1 MTFEELLDQAIA
13 LLQRRGRVTY
23 RTLKLQFNLDDD
35 HLEALKEELLYS
47 QSQIRDEDCR
57 GLVWTSDTSPTASS
71 PSAATPLGAHDR
83 APLTYTP
90 PHLAEKILTSRSA
103 LEGERKQ
110 VTVLFCD
117 MTNSTL
123 LAERLGPEAMH
134 TLLNNFFEL
143 ALAAI
148 HRYEGTINQ
157 FLGDGFMALFG
168 APIAHEDH
176 ARRAVLAALDIQRAL
191 HERRDGGT
199 SSIQVRL
206 GLNTGLVV
214 VGAIGDNL
222 RMDYTAVGDTTN
234 LAARLQQVATPGQVV
249 ISEATH
255 RLVAGY
261 CDTRSLG
268 VLSLKGKSDPVQAWE
283 VLAARADRTRLEVE
297 AERGLTPFVGRER
310 ELRLLHECFALAQ
323 ADQGQVVF
331 LVGEPGIGKSRL
343 LFEFRRQLGTA
354 ATWSEGHAISF
365 GQSMAFHPLIDLL
378 KRHFGIE
385 EGDPERVMV
394 EKVTQSV
401 VNLGEDLRPLL
412 PYLHYLLAVDPGP
425 VVQTM
430 DPQQRRGEIFA
441 AVRHV
446 LMRAAEVHPQVL
458 VFEDLQWMDQATQAF
473 LTSLIDSL
481 PTARVLCLLTYRTG
495 YAHPFGERT
504 YHTRIALTTLSTMD
518 SVHMA
523 QALLATESLP
533 TALQTLIAQRAEG
546 NPFFVEEIVKSL
558 QDIGAIRQTGDQAV
572 LTRPLHEVVIPA
584 TIQDVIM
591 ARIDRLAEAP
601 KRILQLASVIGREFT
616 RRLLE
621 RLAELRTQTETYLQE
636 LKALELIYERSLF
649 PELAYMFKHALI
661 QDVTYNSLLMRRRQ
675 ELHQLIGLAIEELY
689 ADRLTEQYEMLA
701 YHFTKAEVWDKALD
715 YLIKAAQKAAQA
727 FATREALALYDQ
739 AEEAVRQCDSE
750 TLAQTMMG
758 IHQARA
764 DLYLLVS
771 DFERAHTEGECA
783 LALARQTGDQV
794 SEGAALAGMGMA
806 SLLGHK
812 FDQALVDA
820 RQAITVAEAVGAQ
833 AVLAGAHNTIGFLY
847 EVTGRLDEARAELEH
862 AITIS
867 RAQGDVANQAAAL
880 IFGAEIPGWEARFDE
895 AVHLYTE
902 GLQLARMHNVLMPLL
917 EGLFMYGIT
926 LTGKG
931 DYDGALALL
940 TEGLALTEKVGD
952 ENFVPRYF
960 NSLGWLHLECGDLQQ
975 ALDLN
980 RQGAEEGQKRGDP
993 EMIANAELN
1002 LGDIFLMQGDLVL
1015 AQEYLDRVYRLAH
1028 DPATSDWGKWRYSMH
1043 LFASLGDLWLARG
1056 DLARAQEY
1064 VAQCLHGAT
1073 RTNARKY
1080 LIKGW
1085 RLQGEIAL
1093 ARQQRDEAAGWLR
1106 QALALAQVVGNP
1118 TQLWKTHLALGRLHA
1133 ETQRPEQERQEYG
1146 AAHEVIDRL
1155 RESLQEP
1162 GLRASLT
1169 RLQQRILL

>member
-13 LLQRRGRVTY
+13 LLQRRGRVMY

-35 HLEALKEELLYS
+35 HLEALKDELLYS
-47 QSQIRDEDCR
+47 QSQVRDEDGR
-57 GLVWTSDTSPTASS
+57 GLVWTGDTSPTATL
-71 PSAATPLGAHDR
+71 PPAATSAILQDR
-83 APLTYTP
+83 VPLTYTP

-117 MTNSTL
+117 ITNSTP

-176 ARRAVLAALDIQRAL
+176 ARRAVLTALDIQRAL
-191 HERRDGGT
+191 HERRGADT

-234 LAARLQQVATPGQVV
+234 LAARLQQVAAPGQIVV
-249 ISEATH
+249 SEATH

-268 VLSLKGKSDPVQAWE
+268 VLSLKGKSEPVQAWE
-283 VLAARADRTRLEVE
+283 VRAARVARTRLEVE

-310 ELRLLHECFALAQ
+310 ELRLLHECFAQ
-323 ADQGQVVF
+323 ARAGQGQVVF

-343 LFEFRRQLGTA
+343 LLEFRRQLDTA

-385 EGDPERVMV
+385 EGDPERVIA
-394 EKVTQSV
+394 EKVTQGT

-412 PYLHYLLAVDPGP
+412 PYLHYLLAVDPGTA
-425 VVQTM
+425 VQTM

-446 LMRAAEVHPQVL
+446 IMRAAEVRPQIV

-473 LTSLIDSL
+473 LTFFTDSL

-504 YHTRIALTTLSTMD
+504 YHARIALTTLSTTD

-523 QALLATESLP
+523 QALLATASLP
-533 TALQTLIAQRAEG
+533 AALQTLIAQRAEG
-546 NPFFVEEIVKSL
+546 NPFFVEEIIKSL
-558 QDIGAIRQTGDQAV
+558 QDLGAICQTEDQAV
-572 LTRPLHEVVIPA
+572 LTVPFDEVVIPA

-601 KRILQLASVIGREFT
+601 KRTLQLASVIGREFT
-616 RRLLE
+616 RRLLD

-661 QDVTYNSLLMRRRQ
+661 QDVTYNSLLVRRRQ
-675 ELHQLIGLAIEELY
+675 ELHHLIGLAIAELY
-689 ADRLTEQYEMLA
+689 ADRLAEQYEILA
-701 YHFTKAEVWDKALD
+701 YHFAKAEVWDKALD
-715 YLIKAAQKAAQA
+715 YLLKAAEKAAKA

-739 AEEAVRQCDSE
+739 AEDVVHKYGEE
-750 TLAQTMMG
+750 TLAQTMLV

-771 DFERAHTEGECA
+771 DFERAHIEWECA
-783 LALARQTGDQV
+783 LILARQSGDQV
-794 SEGAALAGMGMA
+794 SEGAALVGMGMA
-806 SLLGHK
+806 SLWWHK
-812 FDQALVDA
+812 FDQSLAEA
-820 RQAITVAEAVGAQ
+820 RQASAIVETIGAQ
-833 AVLAGAHNTIGFLY
+833 SVLAGAHLTIGLVY
-847 EVTGRLDEARAELEH
+847 GLTGRLDESRSEFGRSL
-862 AITIS
+862 TIS
-867 RAQGDVANQAAAL
+867 RSLRDVANEAAAL

-895 AVHLYTE
+895 AAHLYTR
-902 GLQLARMHNVLMPLL
+902 GLQLARAHNVLMPLL

-940 TEGLALTEKVGD
+940 TEGLALIEKVGD
-952 ENFVPRYF
+952 ENFVPRYL
-960 NSLGWLHLECGDLQQ
+960 N
-975 ALDLN
+975 AL
-980 RQGAEEGQKRGDP
+980 
-993 EMIANAELN
+993 
-1002 LGDIFLMQGDLVL
+1002 
-1015 AQEYLDRVYRLAH
+1015 
-1028 DPATSDWGKWRYSMH
+1028 
-1043 LFASLGDLWLARG
+1043 
-1056 DLARAQEY
+1056 
-1064 VAQCLHGAT
+1064 
-1073 RTNARKY
+1073 
-1080 LIKGW
+1080 
-1085 RLQGEIAL
+1085 
-1093 ARQQRDEAAGWLR
+1093 
-1106 QALALAQVVGNP
+1106 
-1118 TQLWKTHLALGRLHA
+1118 
-1133 ETQRPEQERQEYG
+1133 
-1146 AAHEVIDRL
+1146 
-1155 RESLQEP
+1155 
-1162 GLRASLT
+1162 LT
-1169 RLQQRILL
+1169 AF

>member
-13 LLQRRGRVTY
+13 LLRRRGRVTY
-23 RTLKLQFNLDDD
+23 RTLKLQFDLDDD

-47 QSQIRDEDCR
+47 QSQVRDEDGR
-57 GLVWTSDTSPTASS
+57 GLVWTGDASPTTTSP
-71 PSAATPLGAHDR
+71 PAATPLVPHDR
-83 APLTYTP
+83 APLSYTP

-117 MTNSTL
+117 ITNSTP
-123 LAERLGPEAMH
+123 LAERLGPEDMH
-134 TLLNNFFEL
+134 TLLNHFFEL

-176 ARRAVLAALDIQRAL
+176 ARRAVLAALEIQRAL
-191 HERRDGGT
+191 HERRGDGT

-234 LAARLQQVATPGQVV
+234 LAARLQQAAAPEQIV
-249 ISEATH
+249 ISETTY

-261 CDTRSLG
+261 CDTQSLG
-268 VLSLKGKSDPVQAWE
+268 ALSLKGKSDLVQAWE

-310 ELRLLHECFALAQ
+310 ELRLLHECFAQTQ
-323 ADQGQVVF
+323 AGQGQVVF

-343 LFEFRRQLGTA
+343 LLEFRRQLGTA

-385 EGDPERVMV
+385 AGDPERVIA
-394 EKVTQSV
+394 EKITQSV

-425 VVQTM
+425 AVQTM

-446 LMRAAEVHPQVL
+446 IMRAAEMHPQIVI
-458 VFEDLQWMDQATQAF
+458 FEDLQWMDQATQAF
-473 LTSLIDSL
+473 LIFFMDSL

-495 YAHPFGERT
+495 YVHPFGERT
-504 YHTRIALTTLSTMD
+504 YHTRIALTTLSTTD

-533 TALQTLIAQRAEG
+533 AALQTLIAQRAEG
-546 NPFFVEEIVKSL
+546 NPFFVEELVKAL
-558 QDIGAIRQTGDQAV
+558 QDIGAIRQTGDQAA
-572 LTRPLHEVVIPA
+572 LTRPWHEVVIPA

-601 KRILQLASVIGREFT
+601 KRTLQLASVIGREFT
-616 RRLLE
+616 RRLLD
-621 RLAELRTQTETYLQE
+621 RLAEIRAQTETYLQE

-661 QDVTYNSLLMRRRQ
+661 QDVTYNSLLVRRRQ
-675 ELHQLIGLAIEELY
+675 ELHHLIGLAIEELY
-689 ADRLTEQYEMLA
+689 ADRLPEQYEMLA

-715 YLIKAAQKAAQA
+715 YLLKAAEKAAKA
-727 FATREALALYDQ
+727 FATREALALYNQ
-739 AEEAVRQCDSE
+739 AEEAGRQCGGE

-771 DFERAHTEGECA
+771 DFEHAHTEWACA
-783 LALARQTGDQV
+783 LTLARQTGAQV
-794 SEGAALAGMGMA
+794 SAGTALVGMGTA
-806 SLLGHK
+806 SYLGHK
-812 FDQALVDA
+812 FDQALAEA
-820 RQAITVAEAVGAQ
+820 RQAIVVAETVDAQ
-833 AVLAGAHNTIGFLY
+833 SVLAGAHLTIGYVY
-847 EVTGRLDEARAELEH
+847 ELMGRLDEARTELERT
-862 AITIS
+862 ITIS
-867 RAQGDVANQAAAL
+867 RPLGDVANEAAAL
-880 IFGAEIPGWEARFDE
+880 IYEAEMPGWEAKFDE
-895 AVHLYTE
+895 AAHL
-902 GLQLARMHNVLMPLL
+902 
-917 EGLFMYGIT
+917 I
-926 LTGKG
+926 
-931 DYDGALALL
+931 
-940 TEGLALTEKVGD
+940 
-952 ENFVPRYF
+952 
-960 NSLGWLHLECGDLQQ
+960 
-975 ALDLN
+975 
-980 RQGAEEGQKRGDP
+980 
-993 EMIANAELN
+993 
-1002 LGDIFLMQGDLVL
+1002 
-1015 AQEYLDRVYRLAH
+1015 YRRS
-1028 DPATSDWGKWRYSMH
+1028 P
-1043 LFASLGDLWLARG
+1043 
-1056 DLARAQEY
+1056 
-1064 VAQCLHGAT
+1064 T
-1073 RTNARKY
+1073 R
-1080 LIKGW
+1080 
-1085 RLQGEIAL
+1085 
-1093 ARQQRDEAAGWLR
+1093 
-1106 QALALAQVVGNP
+1106 
-1118 TQLWKTHLALGRLHA
+1118 
-1133 ETQRPEQERQEYG
+1133 
-1146 AAHEVIDRL
+1146 
-1155 RESLQEP
+1155 P
-1162 GLRASLT
+1162 GS
-1169 RLQQRILL
+1169 